1 MSKELLMQFVGFSS
15 KETVREYVF
24 TVREPATEPR
34 EFTLTIANEAF
45 TKHRI
50 SFQDAPG
57 VCSLKL
63 RRELATSGNQSSRH
77 AFSHYRPGTRGL
89 SQQPFS
95 QAQKPV
101 CTQARGRLLEKTL
114 ESMS

>member
-15 KETVREYVF
+15 KDTVREYTF
-24 TVREPATEPR
+24 TVREPANEPR

-45 TKHRI
+45 TSHRI

-63 RRELATSGNQSSRH
+63 RREFATNGNNPAATHFHISDLDLEDYRSSH
-77 AFSHYRPGTRGL
+77 SPRPR
-89 SQQPFS
+89 SPF
-95 QAQKPV
+95 ARKPV
-101 CTQARGRLLEKTL
+101 E
-114 ESMS
+114 EY

>member
-24 TVREPATEPR
+24 TVREPAAQPR

-50 SFQDAPG
+50 SFQDAPN
-57 VCSLKL
+57 VCSMKL
-63 RRELATSGNQSSRH
+63 RRELATSGNNPSETH
-77 AFSHYRPGTRGL
+77 FHITDLELEDYRSTHSPRQR
-89 SQQPFS
+89 SPF
-95 QAQKPV
+95 ARKPV
-101 CTQARGRLLEKTL
+101 EDY
-114 ESMS
+114 

>member
-63 RRELATSGNQSSRH
+63 RRELATSGNNPPETHFHITDLELEDYRSSH
-77 AFSHYRPGTRGL
+77 SPRPR
-89 SQQPFS
+89 SPF
-95 QAQKPV
+95 ARRPV
-101 CTQARGRLLEKTL
+101 EDY
-114 ESMS
+114 